1 MTDAEIL
8 KAVKTGLNIT
18 GTYQDDTLMIYID
31 DVKYYMSDA
40 GVSQD
45 LINSNASVGVIV
57 RGVSDLWN
65 YGMGNAD
72 FSEYFRQRVIQ
83 LRYKNK
89 LEELGEL
96 TVSSTAGGTFGTTH
110 IDITGQSTN
119 AIFKIKLSPS
129 NIDLPTYDE
138 SLDDWTDWDGKSDIE
153 GEDGYKIYIAE
164 VTTENLARKI
174 GTTIITVNLG

>member
-18 GTYQDDTLMIYID
+18 GTYQDNTLMIHID

-45 LINSNASVGVIV
+45 LINSSASVGVIV

-72 FSEYFRQRVIQ
+72 FSEYFKQRVIQ
-83 LRYKNK
+83 LRYKDAPK
-89 LEELGEL
+89 ELGEL
-96 TVSSTAGGTFGTTH
+96 TIISIAGGTFGTTK
-110 IDITGQSTN
+110 INVTGQSES

-129 NIDLPTYDE
+129 NIDLPAYDE
-138 SLDDWTDWDGKSDIE
+138 SLDNWADWDGISDIE
-153 GEDGYKIYIAE
+153 AEDGHKICVVE
-164 VTTENLARKI
+164 VTAENLARKV
-174 GTTIITVNLG
+174 GNTIVTVNLG